1 MWSAT
6 ELATANRDLIQLKY
20 DPGKV
25 SVVSRSKTRAEVRTI
40 STDGASTPQIA
51 D

>member
-6 ELATANRDLIQLKY
+6 ELATANRDLVQLIY

-25 SVVSRSKTRAEVRTI
+25 SVACGPVGRRI
-40 STDGASTPQIA
+40 GPFGA
-51 D
+51 